1 MLKTGIVGL
10 VFAAMA
16 AGFVMGGLVTMKV
29 VRPDAAPASASAPV
43 AASAS
48 SFEAKTYSYYKA
60 HPAEAKARWHD
71 CAEHGVSTMTGTP
84 EASDCRVAREV
95 AMEAR

>member
-48 SFEAKTYSYYKA
+48 SFDAKTY
-60 HPAEAKARWHD
+60 
-71 CAEHGVSTMTGTP
+71 
-84 EASDCRVAREV
+84 
-95 AMEAR
+95 